1 MGPFSEKKQMERA
14 EAINTLLDSN
24 PQLDDHMKSIWL
36 SKVRN
41 LCWDEAAYHRRV
53 VDVFR
58 NHKHM
63 NLLDYSNGLPKKT
76 FQRSE

>member
-41 LCWDEAAYHRRV
+41 LCWDEDAYNRRV
-53 VDVFR
+53 VDIFR
-58 NHKHM
+58 NHK
-63 NLLDYSNGLPKKT
+63 NITLLDYSNG
-76 FQRSE
+76 